1 MDKNIINK
9 VMTFTE
15 AEDDYG
21 LLRGRLK
28 RYVNYPT
35 KDKKIKEGID
45 YRKSGNTWL
54 ITKEG
59 IEKFLK

>member
-1 MDKNIINK
+1 MENILDE

-15 AEDDYG
+15 AEDTYG

-35 KDKKIKEGID
+35 KDKKIKEGVD
-45 YRKSGNTWL
+45 YRKSGNSWL
-54 ITKEG
+54 ITRKG
-59 IEKFLK
+59 IEKFIKE